1 MQAAELRKIVDRE
14 EIDYQLLLTALKDY
28 SRPRDKISSLLK
40 SGDLIRVKKGL
51 YTFGRNIAT
60 RAYSKE
66 LFANLIY
73 GPSAISLR
81 YALAFYGLIPER
93 VETITSVTNNR
104 IKHFDTP
111 IGHFDYRYLNQKKY
125 PVGLTLDDTNKKQAF
140 LIASPEKALVDQM
153 HLIDKDIV
161 ISNEN
166 ELEAYLLADLRLDE
180 ALLKKFKLKTLK
192 ELQHAY
198 QDSRL
203 ALLLSYV
210 QKRK

>member
-1 MQAAELRKIVDRE
+1 
-14 EIDYQLLLTALKDY
+14 
-28 SRPRDKISSLLK
+28 
-40 SGDLIRVKKGL
+40 
-51 YTFGRNIAT
+51 
-60 RAYSKE
+60 
-66 LFANLIY
+66 
-73 GPSAISLR
+73 
-81 YALAFYGLIPER
+81 
-93 VETITSVTNNR
+93 
-104 IKHFDTP
+104 
-111 IGHFDYRYLNQKKY
+111 
-125 PVGLTLDDTNKKQAF
+125 
-140 LIASPEKALVDQM
+140 M